1 MVTVMAQKNRALMII
16 GSIVLG
22 LVSVLLVYVI
32 LISTGAI
39 VGREYTIRFEAISRE
54 KEYDGTPLL
63 LNDYRIVEGEEYL
76 TQNGHYAMVSFSGNQ
91 TDVGESTGYLDVA
104 IFDEHNAEVTSRYN
118 IVTTGATLKVT
129 PRTIVIKT
137 YGAEKA
143 YDGTSIDVSSV
154 ATPYEV
160 ISGEAVVG
168 QYLQYHASGIQTE
181 IGSSPVMVDIEAF
194 DANNNPINPENYKV
208 VYEGEQGQITVRPR
222 YLFVNVT
229 VANQNAI
236 HYYNGSPHEVG
247 TATVINS
254 RSELRP
260 GDSVVS
266 INSLFSEINAGEYN
280 VDKFS
285 FKVVDSTGHDVT
297 SMYTLDPLSQFPT
310 YTISKVPI
318 TLQTLNLPF
327 TYDGKVHT
335 GGNNYDVKNWSQ
347 AAPADRYDLTL
358 TESIIDAGEVE
369 NKGEIIIHNAKGE
382 DVTFN
387 YEISYDFGTLE
398 VTKRP
403 ITITTYSDTKPFDG
417 TPLVGSLILGENG
430 KNYEISAGTLAENQD
445 IEVTLSKVVSGVGET
460 RNTVDKVVIFDEKK
474 NDVTKNYNITKDEGN
489 LVITKTSIKITTGTD
504 TWLYDGEEH
513 SLTDDYTQVEGLP
526 NTCKIVYYDWPVIT
540 DATFDLTKGEIYY
553 VDNKPEYVIYDAN
566 NNKVF
571 DSKNKNYQDN
581 FTVSSETWGKLCVR
595 PIEITIRTT
604 GAEKEYDGT
613 PIECHIYEII
623 AGEKRLTDVISTSW
637 PNDYTNVL
645 RDKKTKEVIDVE
657 NKPVIVITDKN
668 NKDITKNYWIK
679 YECARIKI
687 NPVSVFVKTKDVDKV
702 YDGKP
707 LVVTENDYEI
717 TGLRGTDYVDSVST
731 VSNYINVE
739 KKSRDN
745 LIEFVIRNSSN
756 QDITDNY
763 SISYEK
769 TGQLTIYPLEINFY
783 TGSKNDFIYDGEI
796 KKYEDYRLE
805 FLNITEEKAQ
815 KFSATNISF
824 REFSEANE
832 DGTDKSKENNC
843 TWDLQMELDTG
854 EKVRVNKDNY
864 HVNNIYG
871 TVIVKKLKVYEYLES
886 HTKEYDAKPFGISD
900 VDKWFILKDEEGNE
914 ITDGNGNLTSFDGV
928 KVSINESRL
937 SGYLKEKNATV
948 GKQYKVDLIFTDN
961 SGKDITNNFDVRM
974 ADGSDPLLIITKVNL
989 RISSPHF
996 EATYNG
1002 VKRTVEDGMTLYV
1015 HDGEGYK
1022 AVPTNGSYL
1031 TLGDGRKFRC
1041 ELSAFKEFLDANG
1054 SGEANSCTFKLYIK
1068 TINGDEEVESKNYNL
1083 DKQFGIVTI
1092 KKLDISVFTQNR
1104 VHPYDGSPEVYN
1116 EGALAG
1122 DALKDYR
1129 ESWYQYYVDG
1139 SLPIGCEIELDENAL
1154 NESIKNFID
1163 YDNDGY
1169 QYKVKIKVT
1178 KNGNDDVNKNFNI
1191 EYSSGKIMIE
1201 PIDVQ
1206 VHDNNLPGYS
1216 KYTGESYWTSNEMIQ
1231 TYLNNISVTGL
1242 PVGYEYEIT
1251 NKDFVNVNISSFDPK
1266 EKRNE
1271 FTIKITKDGKI
1282 VPIENFNLD
1291 ISYNNII
1298 IDYKEITVVN
1308 KNVTNKPYNGLPISY
1323 LNTNDV
1329 SADNWYTLV
1338 NEDNIDVTLDLD
1350 KFNLFL
1356 SDKIDYQ
1363 NDGYSFDM
1371 TKYLIMNNPN
1381 YKLISSDNGS
1391 FNRDRIKVTAL
1402 CRNTK
1407 DALDNTY
1414 SKYYDGTPL
1423 YAFSDVNDIVFNTTS
1438 QEKLK
1443 ALYGVP
1449 NINDV
1454 YTYLEL
1460 VSGTSLTDVKRGTK
1474 GAVET
1479 EEVHLNMKFK
1489 NQSGDDIT
1497 HNFDI
1502 DYDHLGSL
1510 KILPI
1515 VITYKSASDEFTY
1528 DGTEKFNSTLE
1539 MTSVEKGDST
1549 LDVNDYTFD
1558 TSDGLIAKKFI
1569 NCNDVDKYG
1578 NRIAYDNE
1586 VTYKLVV
1593 TRNIDSANVSSNFDT
1608 RLITGKIIIKP
1619 VKIQIVL
1626 LGGEKVFDGTPIDTK
1641 YKNNETNVYKEE
1653 LMSRGLLEVR
1663 TGLDFLNNP
1672 ENEFTW
1678 DIIPL
1683 GSQLKVGE
1691 IENSFN
1697 FVITDKLG
1705 NDISSN
1711 FEVTNIEK
1719 VNNKL
1724 IIRKL
1729 ELDVESLSK
1738 TKIYDPGSPSLYYH
1752 EIKNASDFEDSLPL
1766 GWTYEITDWATQ
1778 TGIGKCKNDFTVSL
1792 VDSEGHAYNKDS
1804 SFWGCVST
1812 DYKYGELE
1820 IIPYI
1825 TGTGNLA
1832 KNENISDNGITS
1844 FSMSVDKEGMVY
1856 LRDRSYG
1863 NYNGVGWDY
1872 IPDYNGAYNG
1882 NAILAKVL
1890 DDNSYSNSSHITLAV
1905 SNEMPY
1911 LTPYY
1916 ATNSDLFTNLNGG
1929 DTHTAKSHSS
1939 LSPYEY
1945 DFYNYNYNMVD
1956 KELSDVNYIAFESE
1970 YRDYVKAN
1978 YLTIDPQLKDNIL
1991 QMEGAPKGDEED
2003 LIVKIAEYI
2012 RSNRFTYGENVNR
2025 KTTDDLVSL
2034 FLFDDEKGKMG
2045 TCQDFASAAT
2055 MMYRAYDVPARFV
2068 TGFACYVSESGTYK
2082 PNTEINV
2089 NQALAHAWVEIYVD
2103 GMGWVNVEAT
2113 PITAGGDEIPL
2124 NISNGG
2130 DSGESISASGV
2141 SGDISKT
2148 LDEPNNNVILEVK
2161 SQHSGTIY
2169 LRGQSFGSYNGAGFD
2184 TVESEDAYI
2193 DGDYNPL
2200 NYVAYSNPNYQTY
2213 RMYITPKGG
2222 GYHARLTPYYSNDDF
2237 KESNDTYLEANY
2249 NSKYA
2254 TNFIVYPYEN
2264 YDMENTLKGTYLT
2277 HENTYRSYVNA
2288 RYKTMEGASA
2298 ALLDYIDEII
2308 ADNNLNTGTTQQKI
2322 KKIAKYLQ
2330 YDAGLTYSFDFDYN
2344 DSEDV
2349 ALSFIRDQKKGV
2361 CQHFAMIGTLLY
2373 RRVGIPARYTCG
2385 VVVNISNEDAISFSP
2400 VEVRDSS
2407 SHAWVEVY
2415 INGFGW
2421 APVEVTGPILEP
2433 NVGAA
2438 EIDWDDEV
2446 DEKEVIIAPHPID
2459 RKYNALDDNI
2469 EIDVLIASFSLSDK
2483 GKYTVVGSA
2492 RSLTNNLG
2500 RDNVTV
2506 VNEYHIYDNKTGL
2519 DVTKIF
2525 NVTLQTGTAR
2535 LYLEKIIIET
2545 NGATKDYDG
2554 TPLTCHEISSY
2565 NSEDIHAGHTFNAG
2579 NLVFNQSITEPGT
2592 VVNTIDIENSVNLIT
2607 DEYGNDVTSD
2617 YWVVSSSSGKLVVKK
2632 RSVVITAGSI
2642 ELNYDDYQNYVN
2654 DTGEEKYVHH
2664 GDLTVTGLGP
2674 GDYLDTVT
2682 FDEDSFISESQDYA
2696 ENIITSVVIRNSS
2709 NEDVTSYYN
2718 VNLVEGT
2725 IELVY

>member
-22 LVSVLLVYVI
+22 LISVLLVYVI

-104 IFDEHNAEVTSRYN
+104 IFDDHNAEVTSRYN
-118 IVTTGATLKVT
+118 IVTTDATLKVT
-129 PRTIVIKT
+129 PRTIVVKT

-154 ATPYEV
+154 SMPYEI

-194 DANNNPINPENYKV
+194 DSNNNPINPDNYKV

-222 YLFVNVT
+222 YLYVNVT

-247 TATVINS
+247 SATVINS

-266 INSLFSEINAGEYN
+266 INSLFSEINVGDYEVNEFA
-280 VDKFS
+280 
-285 FKVVDSTGHDVT
+285 FKVVDSSGRDVT

-327 TYDGKVHT
+327 TYDGLVHT

-347 AAPADRYDLTL
+347 AAPADRYEVTL

-382 DVTFN
+382 DVTDN
-387 YEISYDFGTLE
+387 YDITYDFGTLE
-398 VTKRP
+398 VTKRA
-403 ITITTYSDTKPFDG
+403 ITITTFSDSKQFDG
-417 TPLVGSLILGENG
+417 TPLVGGQILGENG
-430 KNYEISAGTLAENQD
+430 KNYEISAGTLAANQT

-460 RNTVDKVVIFDEKK
+460 RNTVDKVVILDDKK

-489 LVITKTSIKITTGTD
+489 LVITKTSIKITTGTE
-504 TWLYDGEEH
+504 TWLYDGLEH
-513 SLTDDYTQVEGLP
+513 SVTEEFTQVEGLP
-526 NTCKIVYYDWPVIT
+526 NTCKIVYYDWPVLT
-540 DATFDLTKGEIYY
+540 DATFDKTKSEIYF

-581 FTVSSETWGKLCVR
+581 FTVSSETWGKLCIR
-595 PIEITIRTT
+595 PIEITISTQ
-604 GAEKEYDGT
+604 GLEKEYDGT
-613 PIECHIYEII
+613 PIESHIYQII

-645 RDKKTKEVIDVE
+645 RDKKTKAVIDVE
-657 NKPVIVITDKN
+657 NKPVIVITDKS
-668 NKDITKNYWIK
+668 NKDITNNYWIK
-679 YECARIKI
+679 YECGRIKV
-687 NPVSVFVKTKDVDKV
+687 NPVSVFVKTEDVEKV

-745 LIEFVIRNSSN
+745 LIEFIIRNSSN
-756 QDITDNY
+756 QDVTDNY
-763 SISYEK
+763 AISYEK

-783 TGSKNDFIYDGEI
+783 TGSKNDFIYDGSI
-796 KKYEDYRLE
+796 KKYEDYTLE
-805 FLNITEEKAQ
+805 FLNITEAQ
-815 KFSATNISF
+815 ASKFSATNLKF
-824 REFSEANE
+824 KEFDSANE
-832 DGTDKSKENNC
+832 DGTDKSRENSC
-843 TWDLQMELDTG
+843 TWDLQMELETG
-854 EKVRVNKDNY
+854 EMVRVNKDNY
-864 HVNNIYG
+864 HVNNNYG
-871 TVIVKKLKVYEYLES
+871 TVIVKRIKVYEYLES
-886 HTKEYDAKPFGISD
+886 HTKEFDANPFAISD

-914 ITDGNGNLTSFDGV
+914 IMDAFGNLIGFDGV

-937 SGYLKEKNATV
+937 NGYLKEKNVTS
-948 GKQYKVDLIFTDN
+948 GKQYKVDLVFTDAN
-961 SGKDITNNFDVRM
+961 DKDISNNFDVRT

-996 EATYNG
+996 EMTYDG
-1002 VKRTVEDGMTLYV
+1002 TKRTVPEGMTLYV
-1015 HDGEGYK
+1015 YDEDTYK
-1022 AVPTNGSYL
+1022 GVPTDGSYI
-1031 TLGDGRKFRC
+1031 TLSDGRKFRC
-1041 ELSAFKEFLDANG
+1041 ELSGFKEYLDANG

-1083 DKQFGIVTI
+1083 DKQYGLVTI

-1116 EGALAG
+1116 EGALVG
-1122 DALKDYR
+1122 DELNDYR

-1139 SLPIGCEIELDENAL
+1139 DLPAGCEIELDKNAL

-1163 YDNDGY
+1163 YNKDGY
-1169 QYKVKIKVT
+1169 SYKVKIKVT
-1178 KNGNDDVNKNFNI
+1178 KNGSDDVNKNFNI
-1191 EYSSGKIMIE
+1191 EYSSGKITIE

-1206 VHDNNLPGYS
+1206 VKDNNLPGYS
-1216 KYTGESYWTSNEMIQ
+1216 KYTGDSYWDGVDEDA
-1231 TYLNNISVTGL
+1231 YLDNIAVTGL
-1242 PVGYEYEIT
+1242 PDGYEYEIT
-1251 NKDFVNVNISSFDPK
+1251 NKDFVNVNISSVDPK
-1266 EKRNE
+1266 DKRNE
-1271 FTIKITKDGKI
+1271 FTIKITKGGKS
-1282 VPIENFNLD
+1282 VPTENFDLD

-1308 KNVTNKPYNGLPISY
+1308 RTVTNKPYNGLPISY
-1323 LNTNDV
+1323 ENVTDV
-1329 SADNWYTLV
+1329 SADNWYTLI

-1356 SDKIDYQ
+1356 SDKIDYKK
-1363 NDGYSFDM
+1363 DGYTFDM
-1371 TKYLIMNNPN
+1371 TKYLIMNNAN
-1381 YKLISSDNGS
+1381 YKLVSSENGS
-1391 FNRDRIKVTAL
+1391 FNRDRIKVTVL

-1407 DALDNTY
+1407 DAPNNTY

-1423 YAFSDVNDIVFNTTS
+1423 YAFNDVSDIVFNTTS

-1443 ALYGVP
+1443 AFYGVVD
-1449 NINDV
+1449 INDV
-1454 YTYLEL
+1454 YAYLEL
-1460 VSGTSLTDVKRGTK
+1460 VSCTSLTDVKRGTK

-1479 EEVHLNMKFK
+1479 EEIRLNMKINDK
-1489 NQSGDDIT
+1489 LGHDIT
-1497 HNFDI
+1497 NNFEI
-1502 DYDHLGSL
+1502 DFDHLGSL
-1510 KILPI
+1510 KVLPI
-1515 VITYKSASDEFTY
+1515 VITYKSGSEEFTY
-1528 DGTEKFNSTLE
+1528 DGTEKSNSTLE
-1539 MTSVEKGDST
+1539 IVNVDKGDSI
-1549 LDVNDYTFD
+1549 LDLDDYILD
-1558 TSDGLIAKKFI
+1558 TSDGLSAKKFI
-1569 NCNDVDKYG
+1569 NCNDVDKNG

-1593 TRNIDSANVSSNFDT
+1593 TRKSDSANVSTNFDT
-1608 RLITGKIIIKP
+1608 KLITGKIIIKP

-1626 LGGEKVFDGTPIDTK
+1626 LGGAKVFDGTPLNTD
-1641 YKNNETNVYKEE
+1641 YKNGLTNVYKDE
-1653 LMSRGLLEVR
+1653 LMDRGLLEVR
-1663 TGLDFLNNP
+1663 TGLDFLDDP

-1678 DIIPL
+1678 DIIPQ
-1683 GSQLKVGE
+1683 GSQLTVGE
-1691 IENSFN
+1691 SENTFE
-1697 FVITDKLG
+1697 FVITDKSG
-1705 NDISSN
+1705 NDISKN
-1711 FEVTNIEK
+1711 FDVSNIEK
-1719 VNNKL
+1719 VGSKL
-1724 IIRKL
+1724 VVKKL
-1729 ELDVESLSK
+1729 ELDIESLSK
-1738 TKIYDPGSPSLYYH
+1738 TVIYDPDAPTLTYH
-1752 EIKNASDFEDSLPL
+1752 QIKNVSDFEDSLPF
-1766 GWTYEITDWATQ
+1766 GWTYEIVDWASQ
-1778 TGIGKCKNDFTVSL
+1778 TGIGKCKNEYSVVL
-1792 VDSEGHAYNKDS
+1792 VDSTSHVYNKDS
-1804 SFWGCVST
+1804 LFWGCVSIS
-1812 DYKYGELE
+1812 YAYGELE
-1820 IIPYI
+1820 IIPYV
-1825 TGTGNLA
+1825 TGTGNLVSNDA
-1832 KNENISDNGITS
+1832 TPDVGVTS
-1844 FSMSVDKEGMVY
+1844 FVMSVNKEGMVY

-1863 NYNGVGWDY
+1863 DYNGVGWNY
-1872 IPDYNGAYNG
+1872 IPDYIGDYNG

-1890 DDNSYSNSSHITLAV
+1890 DDNSYSNSSHITLSV
-1905 SNEMPY
+1905 SSDMPY
-1911 LTPYY
+1911 LVPYY
-1916 ATNSDLFTNLNGG
+1916 AASSDLFTNKNGG
-1929 DTHTAKSHSS
+1929 DTHTAKSHSA

-1945 DFYNYNYNMVD
+1945 DFYNYNYNMID

-1970 YRDYVKAN
+1970 YRTYVMAN
-1978 YLTIDPQLKDNIL
+1978 YLTVDATLKDRIL
-1991 QMEGAPKGDEED
+1991 HMEGAPKGDEVD

-2012 RSNRFTYGENVNR
+2012 RSDRFTYGDNENR
-2025 KTTDDLVSL
+2025 KETEDLVSL
-2034 FLFDDEKGKMG
+2034 FLFDSVKGKMG

-2055 MMYRAYDVPARFV
+2055 LMYRAYDIPARFV
-2068 TGFACYVSESGTYK
+2068 TGFVCYVSESGTYK

-2089 NQALAHAWVEIYVD
+2089 NQTMAHAWVEIYID

-2113 PITAGGDEIPL
+2113 PLTIDGHEVGL

-2130 DSGESISASGV
+2130 DSGESLSESQIN
-2141 SGDISKT
+2141 GDISKT
-2148 LDEPNNNVILEVK
+2148 PTVPSNNVILEVK

-2184 TVESEDAYI
+2184 VVENEDAYK

-2200 NYVAYSNPNYQTY
+2200 NYVAYSNANYQTY
-2213 RMYITPKGG
+2213 RMYITPKGA
-2222 GYHARLTPYYSNDDF
+2222 GYRARLTPYYSTDDY
-2237 KESNDTYLEANY
+2237 SDSYDTYLEANY
-2249 NSKYA
+2249 SSKYA
-2254 TNFIVYPYEN
+2254 ANFIVYPYEK
-2264 YDMENTLKGTYLT
+2264 YDMENTLRGTYLT
-2277 HENTYRSYVNA
+2277 HELAYRSYVNS
-2288 RYKTMEGASA
+2288 RYKTMEGATD
-2298 ALLDYIDEII
+2298 ALLDYIDDLI
-2308 ADNNLNTGTTQQKI
+2308 AANNLNTGSTEEKI
-2322 KKIAKYLQ
+2322 KKIAKFLRE
-2330 YDAGLTYSFDFDYN
+2330 DADLTYSFDFDYS
-2344 DSEDV
+2344 DSDDV

-2361 CQHFAMIGTLLY
+2361 CQHFAMIGTLIY

-2385 VVVNISNEDAISFSP
+2385 VVVNISNEDAIAFTP
-2400 VEVRDSS
+2400 VQVRDSS

-2415 INGFGW
+2415 VNGFGW
-2421 APVEVTGPILEP
+2421 VPVEVTAAIYEF
-2433 NVGAA
+2433 NVD
-2438 EIDWDDEV
+2438 ELDIDWDDPV
-2446 DEKEVIIAPHPID
+2446 NAKEVIIAPHPID
-2459 RKYNALDDNI
+2459 RKYNALDDNV
-2469 EIDVLIASFSLSDK
+2469 EIDVLIASFSESDK
-2483 GKYTVVGSA
+2483 GKYTVVGTA

-2500 RDNVTV
+2500 TNNETV
-2506 VNEYHIYDNKTGL
+2506 VTSYHIYDNETGL

-2545 NGATKDYDG
+2545 NGATKYYDG
-2554 TPLTCHEISSY
+2554 TPLTCHEVASY
-2565 NSEDIHAGHTFNAG
+2565 NSEDIHDGHTFNVG
-2579 NLVFNQSITEPGT
+2579 NLIFNQSLTTPGT
-2592 VVNTIDIENSVNLIT
+2592 VVNTVDIENSVNLIT

-2617 YWVVSSSSGKLVVKK
+2617 YWVVSSASGKLVVKK
-2632 RSVVITAGSI
+2632 RNVVVTAGSTV
-2642 ELNYDDYQNYVN
+2642 LDYDDYLDYVD
-2654 DTGEEKYVHH
+2654 DTGEDNYVYH
-2664 GDLTVTGLGP
+2664 DNITVSGLGA
-2674 GDYLDTVT
+2674 GDYLDTIT
-2682 FDEDSFISESQDYA
+2682 FDEDSFISDTQEYA

-2709 NEDVTSYYN
+2709 DEDVTSYYN
-2718 VNLVEGT
+2718 ISLVEGT